1 MSKNSNFTIIYNDP
15 LIRWIGMLGFVISIW
30 VIFIDVPLIAPHL
43 RWAYILGRVLTAAIC
58 LFVILANLRQ
68 QSRWQIPLLF
78 MTLVIY
84 SAHGQYFLPCYYLA
98 YMEVII
104 PLGLFFQIPQ
114 KQFYTMILTSLAI
127 MLFMVIY
134 SASSYSTDPEVT
146 LKFKFD
152 ASMGVII
159 TTILSVLGYNYI
171 TRTRQ
176 EREIL
181 MERFLDLGCHT
192 SSIMHDLKGL
202 LTTPITYVEVLNDRL
217 ELVSSEDHR
226 LNDVLSFLKDDLLFL
241 NQYVNEI
248 NSLNHLNEEI
258 GWFQL
263 SEVVTVV
270 QTILQGSLKE
280 ATLETKNDFVLYF
293 NKSVL
298 IKVLYNVVMNSIEA
312 KLPQNKLKIEI
323 TFNQKENAIIISDN
337 GTGFAKDTLKDL
349 NSGRLVT
356 SEKKNGGIGIY
367 LIRRLLE
374 SRGSTIWFE
383 NNSEGGARVKVT
395 LPKTP
400 QFPEKDR
407 MVGY

>member
-1 MSKNSNFTIIYNDP
+1 
-15 LIRWIGMLGFVISIW
+15 MLGFFISIW
-30 VIFIDVPLIAPHL
+30 VIFIDTPLLEPNY
-43 RWAYILGRVLTAAIC
+43 RMPYILGRVITAGIC
-58 LFVILANLRQ
+58 LVVAATNLRRQ
-68 QSRWQIPLLF
+68 YRWQVPLLF
-78 MTLVIY
+78 MTLVTY
-84 SAHGQYFLPCYYLA
+84 SAHGQFFLPCYYLA

-114 KQFYTMILTSLAI
+114 KQFYSMILGSLAV
-127 MLFMVIY
+127 MLWMIIY
-134 SASSYSTDPEVT
+134 SAASYSTDPQVT

-171 TRTRQ
+171 TRNRQ

-181 MERFLDLGCHT
+181 MEKFLDLGCHT

-202 LTTPITYVEVLNDRL
+202 LTTPITYVEVLNDKL
-217 ELVSSEDHR
+217 EKVSNQDR
-226 LNDVLSFLKDDLLFL
+226 QLGDVLSFLKDDLLFL

-248 NSLNHLNEEI
+248 NSLNHLNEEV

-263 SEVVTVV
+263 SEVVEVV

-280 ATLETKNDFVLYF
+280 AALETKSDTLLYF

-298 IKVLYNVVMNSIEA
+298 TKVLYNVVMNSIEA
-312 KLPQNKLKIEI
+312 KQQKDKLKIEI
-323 TFNQKENAIIISDN
+323 AYRQNDRSIMICDN
-337 GTGFAKDTLKDL
+337 GSGFPKDTLKDL

-374 SRGSTIWFE
+374 SRNGAIRFK
-383 NNSEGGARVKVT
+383 NSPSGGACVQVQLPQPISVPERDRVS
-395 LPKTP
+395 
-400 QFPEKDR
+400 
-407 MVGY
+407 